1 MIFLAPVNCSK
12 VITRIHLILTLVHLY
27 MFFFFLKKI
36 NMESS
41 ELRSVMNCWL
51 LTSYE
56 YSLFVVS
63 ALL

>member
-1 MIFLAPVNCSK
+1 MIFLAPVITKK

-27 MFFFFLKKI
+27 MLFG

>member
-12 VITRIHLILTLVHLY
+12 VITIIHLILTLVHLY
-27 MFFFFLKKI
+27 MLFFL
-36 NMESS
+36 NMKSS

-51 LTSYE
+51 LMSYE